1 MKNSGAKY
9 CFTRST
15 LRLFRPHDANPMSS
29 APLTKPA
36 VAIRVA
42 LDTDVDAIRAIYAHH
57 VLHSLATFEEV
68 PPSIDEMRRRRQ
80 AIVEQGLPYLV
91 ASIDGQV
98 AGYCYASPYRPRS
111 AYRYSI
117 EDSVYLDPQWH
128 GQGIGRALLVALIER
143 CGQGPWRQMIA
154 VVADS
159 GSAASLTLHERL
171 GFRRVGTLKSV
182 GLKFGR
188 WVDTELMQLPL
199 GAGADGVPADGS

>member
-1 MKNSGAKY
+1 
-9 CFTRST
+9 
-15 LRLFRPHDANPMSS
+15 MSS
-29 APLTKPA
+29 APLTKPV
-36 VAIRVA
+36 VAIRDA

-57 VLHSLATFEEV
+57 VLHNLATFEEV
-68 PPSIDEMRRRRQ
+68 PPSIDEMRRRMH

-128 GQGIGRALLVALIER
+128 GQGVGRALLVALIER
-143 CGQGPWRQMIA
+143 CERGPWRQMIA

-159 GSAASLTLHERL
+159 GSAASITLHERL
-171 GFRRVGTLKSV
+171 GFRRVGTLTAA

-188 WVDTELMQLPL
+188 WVDTELMQRPL
-199 GAGADGVPADGS
+199 GAGAGALPEDAS